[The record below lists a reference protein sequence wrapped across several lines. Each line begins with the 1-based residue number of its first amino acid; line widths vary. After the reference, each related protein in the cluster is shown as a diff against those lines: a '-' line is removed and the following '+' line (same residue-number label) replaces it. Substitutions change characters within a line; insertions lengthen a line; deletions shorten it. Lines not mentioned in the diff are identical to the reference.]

1 MSGAAALSLILA
13 GCSSDNGGGGGSGPQ
28 ELTVWIMEPGNP
40 EVQKTLDGFAEKFE
54 ELHEGVTVNIEYIPW
69 AEAHRQLT
77 TAITGGQ
84 VPDVS
89 EMGNTMT
96 AEFAEVGAFAPVEV
110 PADAGYVEGLVSS
123 SVVDGT
129 AYGYPWYAGARALIY
144 RTDIFE
150 EAGVEVPQTWDE
162 LLEVGDT
169 IAEKVDGI
177 DPIHVA
183 GSYQHMFQPL
193 IWGAGGDIATQT
205 ADGWQPGFDTP
216 EGHAALEF
224 FLELWE
230 RGWTPE
236 GAVNWNSVNVREAF
250 ANGQSAM
257 MIGGGWDLRVILD
270 SNPDLEGKVGTA
282 LMPAGPSG
290 SRDVFA
296 GGSHLVVFEESKAKE
311 LAHEFVQF
319 LIAPEQATAFADQI
333 GFLPG
338 TVAGVEATVGDDP
351 LFGVFGEQ
359 FISHSRA
366 YPVAGWW
373 DQREREERT
382 VDGEDD
388 THVISDELQ
397 RQAADEEEAR
407 SPQDNRPPSGIAP
420 T

>member
-69 AEAHRQLT
+69 AEAHRQFT

-216 EGHAALEF
+216 EGRAALEF

-236 GAVNWNSVNVREAF
+236 GAVQLELRQRAGGVRQRPVRDDDRWWL
-250 ANGQSAM
+250 G
-257 MIGGGWDLRVILD
+257 
-270 SNPDLEGKVGTA
+270 
-282 LMPAGPSG
+282 PAGDPG
-290 SRDVFA
+290 QQPRPGGQGRHRADA
-296 GGSHLVVFEESKAKE
+296 GRPVR
-311 LAHEFVQF
+311 Q
-319 LIAPEQATAFADQI
+319 
-333 GFLPG
+333 PG
-338 TVAGVEATVGDDP
+338 RV
-351 LFGVFGEQ
+351 
-359 FISHSRA
+359 R
-366 YPVAGWW
+366 
-373 DQREREERT
+373 RR
-382 VDGEDD
+382 
-388 THVISDELQ
+388 
-397 RQAADEEEAR
+397 
-407 SPQDNRPPSGIAP
+407 
-420 T
+420 